1 MSSSPPSNSTTNDST
16 EPKSDASQNMVKSL
30 LHFCAQNGDEANSK
44 LANQTIKD
52 SQTLGFDAALKKLAE
67 NCFKDQDT
75 GKSLSYSEMRMR
87 YG

>member
-44 LANQTIKD
+44 L
-52 SQTLGFDAALKKLAE
+52 
-67 NCFKDQDT
+67 
-75 GKSLSYSEMRMR
+75 KSNY
-87 YG
+87 

>member
-1 MSSSPPSNSTTNDST
+1 MSSSPPSNSTTNSST
-16 EPKSDASQNMVKSL
+16 ESKSDPSQNMVKSL

-52 SQTLGFDAALKKLAE
+52 SETHGFDAALKKLAE